1 MGCVVQTV
9 GILCARTNEI
19 SIKQVD
25 APESSK
31 AWDCIEVDPKQRLT
45 SKVKPHDGVTEL

>member
-1 MGCVVQTV
+1 MGYNVRVE
-9 GILCARTNEI
+9 GILCAWINVM

-31 AWDCIEVDPKQRLT
+31 VWDCIEVDPKQRLIFN
-45 SKVKPHDGVTEL
+45 VNPPDHVTAL